1 MNKEKTPK
9 ILLIDIE
16 TAPNLGYIWGKYEQ
30 NVIDYKTEWY
40 LLSFCAKWLGEKK
53 MISYKLNDFKLF
65 KKDKENDFELI
76 RKLWDLLD
84 EADIIIG
91 HNSDEFD
98 IKKTNARFL
107 FHHLRPPTPYKTL
120 DTKKIAKKYFN
131 FNSNKLDDLG
141 RYLGIGRKMEHEGFS
156 LWLKCMAGD
165 ESAWNRMIRYNKQ
178 DVILLEKLYK
188 RFLPYITNHPNYG
201 LYQQKEFACPNCG
214 SYHLHKRGYAM
225 TKTNMYNRWQCQECG
240 SWSQSVKCEKKIK
253 PQVKN

>member
-30 NVIDYKTEWY
+30 NVIDYKNEWY

-53 MISYKLNDFKLF
+53 MFAYKLNDFNLF
-65 KKDKENDFELI
+65 KKDKQNDLELVK
-76 RKLWDLLD
+76 KLWNLLD

-98 IKKTNARFL
+98 IKKSNARFL
-107 FHHLRPPTPYKTL
+107 FHGLNPPEPYKTI

-156 LWLKCMAGD
+156 LWLKCMNGD
-165 ESAWNRMIRYNKQ
+165 KCAWDRMIKYNKQ
-178 DVILLEKLYK
+178 DVVLLEKLYK

-225 TKTNMYNRWQCQECG
+225 TKTNIYNRWQCQECG

-253 PQVKN
+253 PKIKN